1 MWVTPGEHQPTSV
14 PLRRATRD
22 DRLVKSPR
30 AVRFAFQPLYSLHTG
45 GVVAH
50 EALAR
55 PEQGT
60 VPELLAHARR
70 EGRLAAVDLGLAA
83 AAVRQDAEDPT
94 ALPLHLNLS
103 ARTLVAPP
111 SM

>member
-1 MWVTPGEHQPTSV
+1 M
-14 PLRRATRD
+14 
-22 DRLVKSPR
+22 
-30 AVRFAFQPLYSLHTG
+30 
-45 GVVAH
+45 AH

-83 AAVRQDAEDPT
+83 AAVRQDARHPT

-103 ARTLVAPP
+103 PRGDLTEAAPNLFGHLRALDETGAQAIAVMP
-111 SM
+111 IPTHGLGEAINDRLRRAAADRPA